1 MGGST
6 DWKIIAQ
13 YDKEPK
19 FVEGFEMINDGDF
32 IESVGQY
39 WGSSIQK
46 VTLDH
51 NTKQSTA
58 FLEKSLPKSFFGE
71 GCTLFK
77 NHYYQL
83 TYRERKVFVYDSKT
97 LDTVREM
104 TMPSEMEEGWGLS
117 HDEDHLYASD
127 GTDQIFKIN
136 PENFSVV
143 KTFKV
148 ADQTGKPI
156 HYINELEV
164 VGDSIFG
171 NVLPL
176 NVIIQIDKRTGT
188 ITNVY
193 DFHSLFTIQMDKV
206 NSSGNNYWDRMNNV
220 MNGIAFRKSTGNLL
234 VTGKNWNY
242 IFEIELQ

>member
-1 MGGST
+1 M
-6 DWKIIAQ
+6 
-13 YDKEPK
+13 
-19 FVEGFEMINDGDF
+19 
-32 IESVGQY
+32 
-39 WGSSIQK
+39 
-46 VTLDH
+46 
-51 NTKQSTA
+51 
-58 FLEKSLPKSFFGE
+58 
-71 GCTLFK
+71 
-77 NHYYQL
+77 
-83 TYRERKVFVYDSKT
+83 
-97 LDTVREM
+97 
-104 TMPSEMEEGWGLS
+104 
-117 HDEDHLYASD
+117 
-127 GTDQIFKIN
+127 
-136 PENFSVV
+136 
-143 KTFKV
+143 
-148 ADQTGKPI
+148 
-156 HYINELEV
+156 